1 MTDTY
6 TQPVYLEKSLKI
18 KNDITILTDKHWD
31 IGLLQEHRSIILVQE
46 LKVKGYKKGDFEEL
60 YIPSDIRDKYDYGSL
75 VEDILFYFDHKPIS
89 VENAQEIFYNQK
101 IIPNTIGLLYF
112 INSSIRKCPHD
123 DYRTSFAEKW
133 RFFQKDN
140 AGVAITKLEKFLEK
154 YTPSNGFDKLI
165 YDFYRQ
171 FPGLLKSGL
180 VIKDSDRVSALQEYI
195 KHLFDESVQE
205 IESKEKGRVNEKNIL
220 PRMRDKIDHVIFNDY
235 KLEIK
240 MILGGHYRNEMPGS
254 SDWTDYRELVS
265 KLLDLETNQKK
276 TQEEK
281 QIHDKLKVKYYS
293 RLLPEERKGVF

>member
-1 MTDTY
+1 
-6 TQPVYLEKSLKI
+6 
-18 KNDITILTDKHWD
+18 
-31 IGLLQEHRSIILVQE
+31 
-46 LKVKGYKKGDFEEL
+46 
-60 YIPSDIRDKYDYGSL
+60 
-75 VEDILFYFDHKPIS
+75 
-89 VENAQEIFYNQK
+89 
-101 IIPNTIGLLYF
+101 
-112 INSSIRKCPHD
+112 
-123 DYRTSFAEKW
+123 
-133 RFFQKDN
+133 
-140 AGVAITKLEKFLEK
+140 VAITKLEKFLEK